1 MARVWDRIV
10 SSFGGLLAG
19 LAAAMV
25 LASCSG
31 MGEAPAATTRNRGPA
46 DLAAVSPVVT
56 CGSLTGTDMTAIGGA
71 GSRIATAEETTS
83 DGIAVCAVKGTLAP
97 AVNFQVLL
105 PMRTWTQRYLQVGCG
120 GLCGAITLR
129 SGASDGCKVLN
140 DGGFVMAA
148 TDMGHTMAESDGAW
162 GLDPQRRADF
172 AWRAQHV
179 TSQAAKALI
188 RAFYGQEAR
197 YSYFNGC
204 SDGGREALMEAQR
217 FPDDFDGVIAGAPA
231 MLFTVQNTLYHG
243 WMARSNMDAA
253 GQPILLADRLP
264 VLHKAVIAA
273 CDRNDG
279 VVDGLIS
286 LPAACRFD
294 VDSVTC
300 APGATDTA
308 ACLTSAEAEV
318 ARKFYEGPRD
328 PQTRAFLTAGQPLY
342 GSELEWPGVFVPG
355 GPQGRM
361 MSQMVVPP
369 VMRYLAFAEPRPE
382 ATLADLQFTRE
393 TLDALRPRH
402 HLFDA
407 TNPDLRP
414 FAAKGHKLILWHG
427 LADQHIAPAN
437 TVSYQKAMIST
448 MGGRAVGDFERL
460 YLLPGVGHCGGGEG
474 LASIDLLTAMM
485 VWVEGG
491 HAPEALMT
499 GTTRHRSNFGQPQG
513 IAGTPAPTPASP
525 ASDRP
530 EMTRPVY
537 PWPAVASHT
546 GSGSYTDAASWT
558 RSASTHVVATRDW
571 QGTDL
576 FAPYV
581 FVDQ

>member
-10 SSFGGLLAG
+10 GLFAVLA
-19 LAAAMV
+19 

-31 MGEAPAATTRNRGPA
+31 VGDAPAATTRNRGPA
-46 DLAAVSPVVT
+46 ELAVVAPVVT
-56 CGSLTGTDMTAIGGA
+56 CAALTGTDMTAIGGA
-71 GSRIATAEETTS
+71 GSRITEASETTS
-83 DGIAVCAVKGTLAP
+83 DGIGVCSVKGTLAP
-97 AVNFQVLL
+97 AVNFHVLL
-105 PMRTWTQRYLQVGCG
+105 PLKTWTQRYLQVGCG
-120 GLCGAITLR
+120 GLCGTITLR

-148 TDMGHTMAESDGAW
+148 TDMGHSMAESDGAW

-172 AWRAQHV
+172 AWRAQHI

-188 RAFYGQEAR
+188 RAFYGQEVR

-243 WMARSNMDAA
+243 WMARSNMDSA
-253 GQPILLADRLP
+253 GNPILLADRLP
-264 VLHKAVIAA
+264 ILHKAVIAA

-286 LPAACRFD
+286 LPASCRFD
-294 VDSVTC
+294 VDNVTC
-300 APGATDTA
+300 EPGAADTA
-308 ACLTSAEAEV
+308 NCLTQAEADV

-328 PQTRAFLTAGQPLY
+328 PKTHAFLTAGQPLY

-355 GPQGRM
+355 QGGRM
-361 MSQMVVPP
+361 MSPMVVPP
-369 VMRYLAFAEPRPE
+369 VMRYLAFAQPRLE
-382 ATLADLQFTRE
+382 ATLADLEFTRE
-393 TLDALRPRH
+393 TLDALYARH

-407 TNPDLRP
+407 TNPDLSA

-427 LADQHIAPAN
+427 LADQHIAPAV
-437 TVSYQKAMIST
+437 TVSYQKALLST
-448 MGGRAVGDFERL
+448 MGGRKVNGFERL

-485 VWVEGG
+485 AWVESG
-491 HAPEALMT
+491 HAPEGLMT

-513 IAGTPAPTPASP
+513 IAGQASAAAPAEP

-537 PWPAVASHT
+537 PWPAIASHT
-546 GSGSYTDAASWT
+546 GLGSYTDAASWT

-576 FAPYV
+576 YAPYV